1 MQIQNAQNDIKINP
15 HTHACMNNTMEKRD
29 AILIANEISIKM
41 QSHISNDNDQEKKLF
56 QCTNGNEGGVRNIT
70 FS

>member
-1 MQIQNAQNDIKINP
+1 
-15 HTHACMNNTMEKRD
+15 MNNTMEKRD